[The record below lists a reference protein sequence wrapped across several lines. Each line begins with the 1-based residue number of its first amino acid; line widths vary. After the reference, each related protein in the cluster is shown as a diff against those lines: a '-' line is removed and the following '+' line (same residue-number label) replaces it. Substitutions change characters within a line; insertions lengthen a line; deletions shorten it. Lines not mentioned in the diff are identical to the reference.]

1 MIHCKD
7 GVLLVAVMLF
17 LYMDSH
23 HWFRIHYCA
32 APPPLALKCEIY
44 LQVFVAV

>member
-1 MIHCKD
+1 MIHYKD

-23 HWFRIHYCA
+23 HWFKNTLLCRSS
-32 APPPLALKCEIY
+32 PLGIK
-44 LQVFVAV
+44 V